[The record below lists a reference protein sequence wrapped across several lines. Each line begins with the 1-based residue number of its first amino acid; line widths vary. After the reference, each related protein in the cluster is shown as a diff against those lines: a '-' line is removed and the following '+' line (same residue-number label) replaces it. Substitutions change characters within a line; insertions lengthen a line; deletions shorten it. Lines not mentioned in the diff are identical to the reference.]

1 LARTSGYVGGITHMT
16 WKGSDERKRRRV
28 GLILGTSLGI
38 LLVAS
43 ACSPLDDEDDE
54 PTATAGASIQGP
66 NTSAS
71 PPSTPIVNNSQGTP
85 GPPSN
90 DAATP
95 NAGSAGDT
103 SAPESTPD
111 DDASPVADSS
121 PEASPDAGQEATP
134 EESDAADSVVDSCE
148 PDEIPAFAGDDPNYV
163 VTTNLNFR
171 TGPGQDCDPIGDGPL
186 AEGSAVVVLSEPVT
200 REGEDQEWVQIEV
213 DGEPGWVA
221 ADFIE
226 PAEQE

>member
-1 LARTSGYVGGITHMT
+1 MT

-54 PTATAGASIQGP
+54 PTAPAGASIQGP

-95 NAGSAGDT
+95 NAGGSAGDT
-103 SAPESTPD
+103 SAPEATPD
-111 DDASPVADSS
+111 DNASPVADSS
-121 PEASPDAGQEATP
+121 PKASPDAGQEAIP

-200 REGEDQEWVQIEV
+200 REGEDREWVQIEV

-226 PAEQE
+226 LAEQE